1 MAVEVELKAW
11 VKDPDE
17 MRERLR
23 QLGTPYR
30 RYVKEDRYFGT
41 GSTPEYA
48 RYRLRFDDNR
58 WICTFKRKEI
68 YDGIEENHETE
79 FEVSDGEAFEL
90 FLASLGLH
98 CIITKR
104 KEGESFRVDGVLA
117 ELSYVDHVGWFVELE
132 LILSDE
138 SQPAEVSAAR
148 DTLMQL
154 LQQLHLSADALE
166 SRSYNRMIYEATSQG
181 HIVSSDSV

>member
-11 VKDPDE
+11 VADPEE
-17 MRERLR
+17 MRVRLR

-30 RYVKEDRYFGT
+30 KYVKEDRYFGAGT
-41 GSTPEYA
+41 APEDA

-58 WICTFKRKEI
+58 WTCTFKTKEI
-68 YDGIEENHETE
+68 RDGIEENHETE
-79 FEVSDGEAFEL
+79 FDVSDGEAFES
-90 FLASLGLH
+90 FLVSLGLR

-104 KEGESFRVDGVLA
+104 KEGESFQVDGVLA

-132 LILSDE
+132 VILSNE
-138 SQPAEVSAAR
+138 SHPTAVSDAR
-148 DTLMQL
+148 EALTGL
-154 LQQLHLSADALE
+154 LQRLGLSAQSVE

-181 HIVSSDSV
+181 QVVSGDSV

>member
-11 VKDPDE
+11 VTNPDE
-17 MRERLR
+17 LRERLR
-23 QLGTPYR
+23 QLGTPQR

-41 GSTPEYA
+41 GSTPEDA

-58 WICTFKRKEI
+58 WTCTFKKKEI
-68 YDGIEENHETE
+68 HDGIEENHETE
-79 FEVSDGEAFEL
+79 FDVSDADAFEY
-90 FLASLGLH
+90 FLASLGLQ

-132 LILSDE
+132 VILSDE
-138 SQPAEVSAAR
+138 TQPNAVADARAA
-148 DTLMQL
+148 LMQL
-154 LQQLHLSADALE
+154 LQRLGLTADSLE

-181 HIVSSDSV
+181 HVVSRDSV